1 MDMRAAVGV
10 LDRNIK
16 IVKGSDQNG
25 WGFGVVTYA
34 WNDGFSIVSGSS
46 FIQGVQFVQ
55 GGQYDTINAAFGV
68 VNTNAANKNTKVTG
82 SSF

>member
-1 MDMRAAVGV
+1 MRAAVGL

-16 IVKGSDQNG
+16 IVKGADQNG
-25 WGFGVVTYA
+25 WGFGVITYA
-34 WNDGFSIVSGSS
+34 WNDGYSIISGSS

-55 GGQYDTINAAFGV
+55 GGQYDTLQATYGII
-68 VNTNAANKNTKVTG
+68 NTNAGNTNSKLVG